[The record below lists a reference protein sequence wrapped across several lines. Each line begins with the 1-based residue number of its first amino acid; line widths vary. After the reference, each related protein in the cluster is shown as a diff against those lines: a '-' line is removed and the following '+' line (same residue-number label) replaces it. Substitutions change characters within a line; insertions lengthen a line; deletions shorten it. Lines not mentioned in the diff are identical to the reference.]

1 MHKQFILTFAVTS
14 HLLSHSSDDVL
25 LCFSGVGEIALSTG
39 ELFLHLANILIADVL
54 DGRHLR
60 EVYALSKTGVNTSL
74 KHARETRNG
83 NAIFL
88 IDFLHLLISELAEH
102 VFTRLRVRI

>member
-1 MHKQFILTFAVTS
+1 MHKKFILTFAVTS

-25 LCFSGVGEIALSTG
+25 LSFSGECEIALSTG
-39 ELFLHLANILIADVL
+39 ELILHLANILITDVL
-54 DGRHLR
+54 DRRHLR
-60 EVYALSKTGVNTSL
+60 EIYALSETRVNTSL
-74 KHARETRNG
+74 KHAGETRDS

-88 IDFLHLLISELAEH
+88 IDFLHLLISELAKH